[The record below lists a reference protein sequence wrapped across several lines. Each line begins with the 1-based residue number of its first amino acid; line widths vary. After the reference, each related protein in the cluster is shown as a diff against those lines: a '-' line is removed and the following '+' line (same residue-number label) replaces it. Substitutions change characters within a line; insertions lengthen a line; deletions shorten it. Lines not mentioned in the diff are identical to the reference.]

1 MEDSEEVEA
10 VTQKI
15 LIKIDVTRL
24 YYALSRAPQN
34 IPLEEIIGLFV
45 QLDEKDRTPDSM
57 RTLFN
62 VLGDQ
67 SVLNLIAR
75 LKPGLTQ
82 LNAQIARTLLFRF
95 SVSKREIEQFFSSI
109 EAPLA
114 QVTEDFHQKEMRVP
128 SSPELQQERRSLW
141 DRFRSWRSNR

>member
-67 SVLNLIAR
+67 
-75 LKPGLTQ
+75 
-82 LNAQIARTLLFRF
+82 
-95 SVSKREIEQFFSSI
+95 
-109 EAPLA
+109 
-114 QVTEDFHQKEMRVP
+114 
-128 SSPELQQERRSLW
+128 
-141 DRFRSWRSNR
+141 